1 MLELKVLLR
10 RKQAFNTRVD
20 KAVHRRPF
28 WSKVERTLTPPDRI
42 RLKNEDILVKGTMA
56 LPWGVKT
63 VGLRKGAGQGVRR
76 GAEYGWPHI
85 RLGGEGGCRM
95 VEVGLM
101 REEVGERGCKSTKPI
116 GNR

>member
-10 RKQAFNTRVD
+10 RKQAFNTRVE
-20 KAVHRRPF
+20 KAVHKGPF

-42 RLKNEDILVKGTMA
+42 RLKNEDILVKGPMA
-56 LPWGVKT
+56 VPWGVKT

-95 VEVGLM
+95 AQVGLM

>member
-1 MLELKVLLR
+1 MLELTVILR
-10 RKQAFNTRVD
+10 RKQAFNTRIE
-20 KAVHRRPF
+20 KAIHGGLV
-28 WSKVERTLTPPDRI
+28 WCKVEITLTPPDRI
-42 RLKNEDILVKGTMA
+42 RLKNEDILVKGPVA
-56 LPWGVKT
+56 EWWGVKT
-63 VGLRKGAGQGVRR
+63 VGLLKGAGQGVRR

-101 REEVGERGCKSTKPI
+101 SKEVGERSCKSTRPI